1 MLDMRDQLH
10 MVVEAGMVDVA
21 VTADEMVDVTEEI
34 DQEIE
39 DDQEAMID
47 EEVDL
52 EVVLQEEAEVV
63 IEAVEIEDHVTI
75 QMIEKIVVDGNHVI
89 DLQVNQDPALD
100 PDNIHDPNP
109 DKQF

>member
-1 MLDMRDQLH
+1 MRDLH

-34 DQEIE
+34 
-39 DDQEAMID
+39 
-47 EEVDL
+47 DL

-89 DLQVNQDPALD
+89 GLQVNQDPALD

-109 DKQF
+109 DKQFSQTALYTE